1 MATIIIPFPFRKHT
15 DNQRE
20 VCVSGAT
27 LAENLDELLKQ
38 HSGLG
43 VIHEQPG
50 LLSIFVN
57 GKSVTAKPEQWCETL
72 VSDSDE
78 ISLIIPI
85 AGG

>member
-15 DNQRE
+15 DNNRE
-20 VCVSGAT
+20 IVLSGES
-27 LAENLDELLKQ
+27 LGKVMDGLLEQ
-38 HSGLG
+38 YTGLQ
-43 VIHEQPG
+43 VINDQPG

-57 GKSVTAKPEQWCETL
+57 GKSIIGGPETWSE
-72 VSDSDE
+72 VAVNDSDE